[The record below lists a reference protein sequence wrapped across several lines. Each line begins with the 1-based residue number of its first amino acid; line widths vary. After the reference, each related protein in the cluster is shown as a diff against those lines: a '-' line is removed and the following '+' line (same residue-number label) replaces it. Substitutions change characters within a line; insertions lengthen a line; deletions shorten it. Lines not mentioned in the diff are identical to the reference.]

1 MAFYR
6 QTVTGTLHIVPRNGK
21 IGFESA
27 HFSPAGRYRA
37 GGPGEEKP

>member
-6 QTVTGTLHIVPRNGK
+6 QAVTGTLHIVPRNGK
-21 IGFESA
+21 IDFESV
-27 HFSPAGRYRA
+27 HFSHAGCYRA